1 MCGAMSGAAIY
12 LVCRNAT
19 VAAVLAPTLFMERT

>member
-1 MCGAMSGAAIY
+1 MCGAAFY

-19 VAAVLAPTLFMERT
+19 VAAVLAPTLFMERTWST